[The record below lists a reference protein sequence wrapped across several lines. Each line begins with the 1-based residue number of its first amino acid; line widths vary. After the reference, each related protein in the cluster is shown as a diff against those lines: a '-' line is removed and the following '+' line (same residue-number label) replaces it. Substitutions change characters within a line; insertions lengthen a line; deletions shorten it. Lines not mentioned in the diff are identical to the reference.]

1 VPESFCHIGEIDLC
15 YETFGDPADP
25 AMLLIMGLGTQMLGW
40 DTEFCE
46 QLAGRG
52 FHVVR
57 YDNRDIGHSTIL
69 DDLPAPTLGQIVR
82 RDKRA
87 AAYTLADLA
96 ADGVGLLDHLGIER
110 AHLVGASMGGMIA
123 QLIAA
128 RRPERVLSLA
138 SIMSNTGSR
147 LSGQPAPSTYRLFL
161 RPMARDRDAYVR
173 QAAELFEH
181 IGSRGFE
188 TDSAAFR
195 EMLGAMHDRGHSPG
209 SASRQLAAIL
219 AAGNRTAELRHITAP
234 TLVIH
239 GTADRLIRPSG
250 GRATARAIPGA
261 HLLTIEGMGHD
272 LPRGAWPQI
281 IDAIVEN
288 AGRAREPVAAMARP
302 GRS

>member
-1 VPESFCHIGEIDLC
+1 VPETFCTVGDIELC
-15 YETFGDPADP
+15 YESFGDPADP

-40 DTEFCE
+40 QDELCE
-46 QLAGRG
+46 QLAERG
-52 FHVVR
+52 FLVIR
-57 YDNRDIGHSTIL
+57 YDNRDIGRSTIL
-69 DDLPAPTLGQIVR
+69 DDYPAPTLGQIIR
-82 RDKRA
+82 RDKHA
-87 AAYTLADLA
+87 VAYTLADLA

-123 QLIAA
+123 QTIAA
-128 RRPERVLSLA
+128 RRPERVLSLV

-147 LSGQPAPSTYRLFL
+147 WSGQPAPSTYRLFL
-161 RPMARDRDAYVR
+161 RPMARGREEYVK

-188 TDSAAFR
+188 KDDEAFR

-219 AAGNRTAELRHITAP
+219 AAGNRSAELRHITAP

-239 GTADRLIRPSG
+239 GTADKLIRPSG

-261 HLLTIEGMGHD
+261 RLLMIEGMGHD

-288 AGRAREPVAAMARP
+288 AARAAPTAQPAR
-302 GRS
+302 R

>member
-1 VPESFCHIGEIDLC
+1 MTESFCRIGDVELC
-15 YETFGDPADP
+15 YETFGSPEDP

-40 DTEFCE
+40 DTAFCE
-46 QLAGRG
+46 QLAARG
-52 FHVVR
+52 FHVIR

-69 DDLPAPTLGQIVR
+69 DDFPAPTLGQIVR
-82 RDKRA
+82 RDKGVV
-87 AAYTLADLA
+87 AYTLADMA

-123 QLIAA
+123 QMIAA
-128 RRPERVLSLA
+128 RRPERVLSLV

-147 LSGQPAPSTYRLFL
+147 LSGQPALSTYRLFL
-161 RPMARDRDAYVR
+161 RPISRERDAYVR

-181 IGSRGFE
+181 IGSRGFDKDE
-188 TDSAAFR
+188 DAFL

-209 SASRQLAAIL
+209 SSSRQLAAIL
-219 AAGNRTAELRHITAP
+219 TAGNRTAELRHITAP

-261 HLLTIEGMGHD
+261 HLLTIDGMGHD

-288 AGRAREPVAAMARP
+288 AARAAAPPARQP
-302 GRS
+302 A

>member
-1 VPESFCHIGEIDLC
+1 MPESFCRVGEIELC

-40 DTEFCE
+40 QAEFCE
-46 QLAGRG
+46 QLAARG

-57 YDNRDIGHSTIL
+57 YDNRDIGRSTIL
-69 DDLPAPTLGQIVR
+69 EDYPAPTLGQLIR

-110 AHLVGASMGGMIA
+110 AHLVGASMGAMIA

-128 RRPERVLSLA
+128 RRPERVLSLV

-147 LSGQPAPSTYRLFL
+147 FSGQPAPSTYRLFL
-161 RPMARDRDAYVR
+161 RPLARERKAYIE
-173 QAAELFEH
+173 QAAELFDH

-188 TDSAAFR
+188 KDDTAFR
-195 EMLGAMHDRGHSPG
+195 AQLGEMYDRGHNPG

-219 AAGNRTAELRHITAP
+219 ASGDRTNELRHITAP

-239 GTADRLIRPSG
+239 GTDDRLIRPSG

-261 HLLTIEGMGHD
+261 RLLVIKGMGHD
-272 LPRGAWPQI
+272 LPRGAWPQL

-288 AGRAREPVAAMARP
+288 AARVPTAQPAR
-302 GRS
+302 S

>member
-1 VPESFCHIGEIDLC
+1 
-15 YETFGDPADP
+15 
-25 AMLLIMGLGTQMLGW
+25 
-40 DTEFCE
+40 
-46 QLAGRG
+46 
-52 FHVVR
+52 VV
-57 YDNRDIGHSTIL
+57 
-69 DDLPAPTLGQIVR
+69 
-82 RDKRA
+82 
-87 AAYTLADLA
+87 AYTLADMA

-123 QLIAA
+123 QMIAA
-128 RRPERVLSLA
+128 RRPERVLSLV
-138 SIMSNTGSR
+138 SIMSSTGSR
-147 LSGQPAPSTYRLFL
+147 LSGQPALSTYRLFL
-161 RPMARDRDAYVR
+161 RPIARERDAYVR

-181 IGSRGFE
+181 IGSRGFDKDE
-188 TDSAAFR
+188 DAFL

-209 SASRQLAAIL
+209 SSSRQLAAIL
-219 AAGNRTAELRHITAP
+219 TAGNRTAELRHITAP

-288 AGRAREPVAAMARP
+288 AARAAAPPARQP
-302 GRS
+302 A

>member
-1 VPESFCHIGEIDLC
+1 VTESLCRIGDVELC
-15 YETFGDPADP
+15 YETFGNPADP
-25 AMLLIMGLGTQMLGW
+25 TMLLIMGLGTQMLGW
-40 DTEFCE
+40 DTAFCE
-46 QLAGRG
+46 QLAARG
-52 FHVVR
+52 FHVIR

-69 DDLPAPTLGQIVR
+69 DDFPAPTLGQIVR
-82 RDKRA
+82 RDKGVV
-87 AAYTLADLA
+87 AYTLADMA

-123 QLIAA
+123 QMIAA
-128 RRPERVLSLA
+128 RRPERVLSLV
-138 SIMSNTGSR
+138 SIMSSTGSR
-147 LSGQPAPSTYRLFL
+147 LSGQPALSTYRLFL
-161 RPMARDRDAYVR
+161 RPIARERDAYVR

-181 IGSRGFE
+181 IGSRGFDKDE
-188 TDSAAFR
+188 DAFL

-209 SASRQLAAIL
+209 SSSRQLAAIL
-219 AAGNRTAELRHITAP
+219 TAGNRTAELRHITAP

-281 IDAIVEN
+281 TDAIVEN
-288 AGRAREPVAAMARP
+288 AARAAAPPARQP
-302 GRS
+302 A

>member
-1 VPESFCHIGEIDLC
+1 VTESFCRIGDVELC

-25 AMLLIMGLGTQMLGW
+25 TMLLIMGLGTQMLGW
-40 DTEFCE
+40 DTAFCE
-46 QLAGRG
+46 QLAARG
-52 FHVVR
+52 FHVIR

-69 DDLPAPTLGQIVR
+69 DDFPAPTLGQIVR
-82 RDKRA
+82 RDKGVV
-87 AAYTLADLA
+87 AYTLADMA

-123 QLIAA
+123 QMIAA
-128 RRPERVLSLA
+128 RRPERVLSLV

-147 LSGQPAPSTYRLFL
+147 LSGQPALSTYRLFL
-161 RPMARDRDAYVR
+161 RPISRERDAYVR

-181 IGSRGFE
+181 IGSRGFDKDE
-188 TDSAAFR
+188 DAFL

-209 SASRQLAAIL
+209 SSSRQLAAIL
-219 AAGNRTAELRHITAP
+219 TAGNRTAELRHITAP

-288 AGRAREPVAAMARP
+288 AARAAAPPARQP
-302 GRS
+302 A

>member
-1 VPESFCHIGEIDLC
+1 MTESFCRIGDVELC

-25 AMLLIMGLGTQMLGW
+25 TMLLIMGLGTQMLGW
-40 DTEFCE
+40 DTAFCE
-46 QLAGRG
+46 QLAARG
-52 FHVVR
+52 FHVIR

-69 DDLPAPTLGQIVR
+69 DDFPAPTLGQIVR
-82 RDKRA
+82 RDKGVV
-87 AAYTLADLA
+87 AYTLADMA
-96 ADGVGLLDHLGIER
+96 ADGVGLLDHLAIER

-123 QLIAA
+123 QVIAA
-128 RRPERVLSLA
+128 RRPERVLSLV

-147 LSGQPAPSTYRLFL
+147 LSGQPALSTYRLFL
-161 RPMARDRDAYVR
+161 RPISRERDAYVR

-181 IGSRGFE
+181 IGSRGFDKDE
-188 TDSAAFR
+188 DAFL

-209 SASRQLAAIL
+209 SSSRQLAAIL
-219 AAGNRTAELRHITAP
+219 TAGNRTAELRHITAP

-288 AGRAREPVAAMARP
+288 AARAAAPPARQP
-302 GRS
+302 A

>member
-1 VPESFCHIGEIDLC
+1 MPESFCRVGDIELC

-25 AMLLIMGLGTQMLGW
+25 PMLLIMGLGTQMLGW
-40 DTEFCE
+40 QEELCE
-46 QLAGRG
+46 QLAERG
-52 FHVVR
+52 LFVIR

-69 DDLPAPTLGQIVR
+69 DDYPAPTLGQIIR

-96 ADGVGLLDHLGIER
+96 ADGVGLLDQLGIER

-123 QLIAA
+123 QTIAA

-138 SIMSNTGSR
+138 SIMSSTGSR
-147 LSGQPAPSTYRLFL
+147 WSGQPALSTYRLFL
-161 RPMARDRDAYVR
+161 RPLARERDEYVK

-188 TDSAAFR
+188 RDEEAFR
-195 EMLGAMHDRGHSPG
+195 EMLGAMHDRGHNPG
-209 SASRQLAAIL
+209 SSSRQLAAIL
-219 AAGNRTAELRHITAP
+219 AAGDRTKELRHITAP

-261 HLLTIEGMGHD
+261 RLLTIEGMGHD

-288 AGRAREPVAAMARP
+288 AARAPTAQPAR
-302 GRS
+302 S

>member
-1 VPESFCHIGEIDLC
+1 VTESLCRIGDVELC
-15 YETFGDPADP
+15 YETFGDSADP

-40 DTEFCE
+40 DTAFCE
-46 QLAGRG
+46 QLAARG
-52 FHVVR
+52 FHVIR

-69 DDLPAPTLGQIVR
+69 DDFPAPTLGQIVR
-82 RDKRA
+82 RDKGVV
-87 AAYTLADLA
+87 AYTLADMA

-123 QLIAA
+123 QMIAA
-128 RRPERVLSLA
+128 RRPERVLSLV
-138 SIMSNTGSR
+138 SIMSSTGSR
-147 LSGQPAPSTYRLFL
+147 LSGQPALSTYRLFL
-161 RPMARDRDAYVR
+161 RPIARERDAYVR

-181 IGSRGFE
+181 IGSRGFDKDE
-188 TDSAAFR
+188 DAFL

-209 SASRQLAAIL
+209 SSSRQLAAIL
-219 AAGNRTAELRHITAP
+219 TAGNRTAELRHITAP

-281 IDAIVEN
+281 TDAIVEN
-288 AGRAREPVAAMARP
+288 AARAAAPPARQP
-302 GRS
+302 A

>member
-1 VPESFCHIGEIDLC
+1 MTESFCRIGDVELC

-25 AMLLIMGLGTQMLGW
+25 TMLLIMGLGTQMLGW
-40 DTEFCE
+40 DTAFCE
-46 QLAGRG
+46 QLAARG
-52 FHVVR
+52 FHVIR

-69 DDLPAPTLGQIVR
+69 DDFPAPTLGQIVR
-82 RDKRA
+82 RDKGVV
-87 AAYTLADLA
+87 AYTLADMA

-110 AHLVGASMGGMIA
+110 AHLVGASMGGIIA
-123 QLIAA
+123 QVIAA
-128 RRPERVLSLA
+128 RRPERVLSLV
-138 SIMSNTGSR
+138 SIMSSTGSR
-147 LSGQPAPSTYRLFL
+147 LSGQPALSTYRLFL
-161 RPMARDRDAYVR
+161 RPISRERDAYVR

-181 IGSRGFE
+181 IGSRGFDKDE
-188 TDSAAFR
+188 DAFL

-209 SASRQLAAIL
+209 SSSRQLAAIL
-219 AAGNRTAELRHITAP
+219 TAGNRTAELRHITAP

-288 AGRAREPVAAMARP
+288 AARAAAPPARQP
-302 GRS
+302 A